1 MAANGNAL
9 RSGIFIVSAALV
21 CLAVVIV
28 VSGPDRFASKTKY
41 VAVFGVTD
49 DLQGVRAGD
58 EVRLGGVRVGNVKSV
73 VVNTEI
79 EVPDIRVTV
88 MLPTKYVVREGA
100 TISVGGLIGSAW
112 LNVDSLGASANSRLP
127 EGGVIQGAPSALTRL
142 SQLAPKLDAILADV
156 KSRTLPGID
165 RTIEEYRLV
174 AADARA
180 KNLPAI
186 ETAAN
191 TARQLLEDV
200 RAQIT
205 PIIERYAGVTTAA
218 QRAATNIGDFVG
230 PGDGPASFDFRKSL
244 ANVKDATG
252 TAKEQLPIITEKVK
266 TVLDQLDE
274 RLTQLKGTADDLRTS
289 MANAR
294 EATGEI
300 REILVDSRT
309 RIDRIVASVE
319 ATTNNAKAFSSEVL
333 RRPSRLIW
341 RDDAKTQNNLGV
353 YQSARQFAEG
363 AQELNDA
370 AAMLRDALRDPRITD
385 EELKRRVKLLET
397 SFDKFGTVEEQLY
410 NSVKP

>member
-1 MAANGNAL
+1 
-9 RSGIFIVSAALV
+9 
-21 CLAVVIV
+21 
-28 VSGPDRFASKTKY
+28 
-41 VAVFGVTD
+41 
-49 DLQGVRAGD
+49 
-58 EVRLGGVRVGNVKSV
+58 
-73 VVNTEI
+73 
-79 EVPDIRVTV
+79 
-88 MLPTKYVVREGA
+88 
-100 TISVGGLIGSAW
+100 
-112 LNVDSLGASANSRLP
+112 
-127 EGGVIQGAPSALTRL
+127 VIQGAPSALTRL

>member
-1 MAANGNAL
+1 M
-9 RSGIFIVSAALV
+9 SAALV

-58 EVRLGGVRVGNVKSV
+58 EVRVGGVRVGNVKSV

>member
-58 EVRLGGVRVGNVKSV
+58 EVRVGGVRVGNVKSV

-112 LNVDSLGASANSRLP
+112 LNVDSLGAAANSRLP

-244 ANVKDATG
+244 ANVKDVTG

>member
-1 MAANGNAL
+1 M
-9 RSGIFIVSAALV
+9 SAALV

>member
-58 EVRLGGVRVGNVKSV
+58 EVRVGGVRVGNVKSV